1 MQRTMRKNVV
11 TGRTTVIP
19 LIGHPVEQVKSPG
32 PMNRWLDDNGM
43 DAVVVPMDIRPERV
57 AAFFGVMRA
66 MDNCAGCS
74 VTMPHKQAAFIASDQ
89 VSDRARRAKAVNT
102 IRRLPSGR
110 LVGDMTD
117 GMAFISAL
125 NARGVRVK
133 GRTALLV
140 GAGGAGTAIAF
151 ELAHE
156 GVETLVILELDA
168 MRQRAL
174 IEELRRDYPGMT
186 VHDHV
191 PDGLRIEVAINASP
205 LGMTEGDPL
214 PHPIERLSDAVVVA
228 DAVTKP
234 AMTPWLNAAAE
245 RGIAVQTGEEMAVA
259 QLPIQLSYL
268 RLMTPEQKAR
278 YEAERRL
285 PGVRTDPAPPRTIA
299 QEAADSGAGPY

>member
-1 MQRTMRKNVV
+1 MERARRKSVV

-32 PMNRWLDDNGM
+32 PMNRWFDDNNV
-43 DAVVVPMDIRPERV
+43 DAVIVPMDIRPERV
-57 AAFFGVMRA
+57 VAFFDVMRA
-66 MDNCAGCS
+66 MGNCAGCS

-89 VSDRARRAKAVNT
+89 VSDRARWAKAVNT

-117 GMAFISAL
+117 GLAFISAL
-125 NARGVRVK
+125 SDKGINVK
-133 GRTALLV
+133 GRNALLV

-151 ELAHE
+151 ELAHG
-156 GVETLVILELDA
+156 GVDTLVVLEIDA

-174 IEELRRDYPGMT
+174 IEELRRLRPDIS

-191 PDGLRIEVAINASP
+191 PDGLRIDIAINGSP
-205 LGMTEGDPL
+205 LGMHEGDPL
-214 PHPIERLSDAVVVA
+214 PYPIEQLTDALIVA

-234 AMTPWLNAAAE
+234 VMTPWLEAARA
-245 RGIAVQTGEEMAVA
+245 RGIQIQTGEEMAVA

-268 RLMTPEQKAR
+268 RLMTAEQKAR
-278 YEAERRL
+278 ATSRS
-285 PGVRTDPAPPRTIA
+285 TDAPT
-299 QEAADSGAGPY
+299 EGAR